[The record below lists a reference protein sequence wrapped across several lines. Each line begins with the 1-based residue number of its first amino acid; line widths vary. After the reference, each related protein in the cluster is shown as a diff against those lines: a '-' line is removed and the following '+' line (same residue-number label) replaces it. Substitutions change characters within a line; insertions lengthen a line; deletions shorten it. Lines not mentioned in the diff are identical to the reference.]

1 MNPRRLTL
9 CIVLIAL
16 ACLGFRAWQNSHGRL
31 GGEISLAKALWLA
44 TALVHFYLIPATLA
58 MDARFSTR
66 DRRVYRIFLV
76 GFVLRAAIELPVMVF
91 TNGWRCGYGISHNFL
106 MLALLWL
113 VGGGGMYHWLLS
125 LVLLAESLNAWL
137 FAQAADPRTGTYFAG
152 DSSAFALINR
162 VTWVEL
168 AVLTPLLIAWLA
180 RELRQD
186 SGTPVGSSMKPRK

>member
-44 TALVHFYLIPATLA
+44 TALVHFYLIPAALA
-58 MDARFSTR
+58 MDARFPTR

-113 VGGGGMYHWLLS
+113 AGGGGVYRWLLS
-125 LVLLAESLNAWL
+125 LVLLSESLNAWL
-137 FAQAADPRTGTYFAG
+137 FAQAADPRSGTYFAG
-152 DSSAFALINR
+152 DGAAFKMINR

-168 AVLTPLLIAWLA
+168 AMLTPMLSVWLICDF
-180 RELRQD
+180 RR
-186 SGTPVGSSMKPRK
+186 VGQ